1 MVFSMKVIIK
11 TVDAISAYTDA
22 ATLARCL
29 GVSRSAISQWG
40 ECVPEV
46 SARGLVIL
54 KPEIPH
60 TIKTPHIAT
69 TNDS

>member
-1 MVFSMKVIIK
+1 MKVIIK

-29 GVSRSAISQWG
+29 GVSRSAVSQWG

-46 SARGLVIL
+46 SARGLIIL

-60 TIKTPHIAT
+60 KIKTPCIT
-69 TNDS
+69 KTSDSK